1 MKISYEEFIYTVPE
15 ETKKFIEQVLKYL
28 NYYKH
33 EHELLPFDSNFW
45 GSDEIKETII
55 LLYALYHNKEYKQTL
70 LNCEIYSKRFNKLGK
85 TFICSEKSCFEHFK
99 HIFLICENKN
109 LYKYLTPIDLIIN
122 NLEKN
127 SCIRSLFFKYSFDDV
142 INILTKKN
150 NEIKKSLI
158 EKDILNMNNDVIN
171 YLENATIIKDI
182 IDSEIINYIV
192 YGDKQKLKDKD
203 LVILSLFLSIYFT
216 NSNETNAIKIVLEN
230 KGLNLN
236 KILDLYHNKFL
247 AKTSITTQEPNYLT
261 LIENYST
268 FLDAKITIKNIL
280 KKLFNHKINNS
291 HIIENL
297 LDKLNIPSELFDE
310 IEEEIAME
318 LEIQKLNDNIRRI
331 LISSNKIYQKL
342 KKEKLENIK
351 NISILLAIFETNNNL
366 VFHLSKNGLTKEKML
381 TYLKLP
387 QDFLDDIDENKFD
400 YEIFKQKY
408 KNLDDDFL
416 QNLFRKNDIKQIIES
431 LNIDYQKLYTE
442 IFFKS
447 TAELPFDI
455 DERIKSLI
463 NSPIDDLDLG
473 NITSIV
479 NYGNSLNFDIKHI

>member
-1 MKISYEEFIYTVPE
+1 
-15 ETKKFIEQVLKYL
+15 
-28 NYYKH
+28 
-33 EHELLPFDSNFW
+33 
-45 GSDEIKETII
+45 
-55 LLYALYHNKEYKQTL
+55 
-70 LNCEIYSKRFNKLGK
+70 
-85 TFICSEKSCFEHFK
+85 
-99 HIFLICENKN
+99 
-109 LYKYLTPIDLIIN
+109 
-122 NLEKN
+122 
-127 SCIRSLFFKYSFDDV
+127 
-142 INILTKKN
+142 
-150 NEIKKSLI
+150 
-158 EKDILNMNNDVIN
+158 
-171 YLENATIIKDI
+171 
-182 IDSEIINYIV
+182 
-192 YGDKQKLKDKD
+192 
-203 LVILSLFLSIYFT
+203 
-216 NSNETNAIKIVLEN
+216 
-230 KGLNLN
+230 
-236 KILDLYHNKFL
+236 
-247 AKTSITTQEPNYLT
+247 
-261 LIENYST
+261 
-268 FLDAKITIKNIL
+268 
-280 KKLFNHKINNS
+280 
-291 HIIENL
+291 
-297 LDKLNIPSELFDE
+297 
-310 IEEEIAME
+310 ME